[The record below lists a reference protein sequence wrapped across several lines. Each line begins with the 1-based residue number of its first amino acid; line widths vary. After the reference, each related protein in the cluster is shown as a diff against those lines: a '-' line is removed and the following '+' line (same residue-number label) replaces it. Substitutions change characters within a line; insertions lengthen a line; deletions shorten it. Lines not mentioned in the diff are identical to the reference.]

1 MGSTEKSEILQIR
14 QKAEMFIIKLT
25 TLGVSMSSMGF
36 IFLIGFGYSTCSSID
51 SLVLSAP
58 SGQDGDE
65 SSDISRQDLVL
76 RMSIFDGLQ

>member
-1 MGSTEKSEILQIR
+1 M
-14 QKAEMFIIKLT
+14 IKLT

-36 IFLIGFGYSTCSSID
+36 MIYDLFLQNYFGYSTLRSID